1 MDDIESVTN
10 RRNIKTRKLVVVP
23 EMQVKTSWLWFW
35 FYMWLAERVTH
46 NFLTNHRLQY
56 SKANTI
62 TYHLWDSTQIPLL
75 WSLLGRWYTLYSV
88 PCLVPHWV
96 TCHLMSYYKYQEAF
110 LWFVPSL
117 LMDTLSLDLQW
128 NEKKSIIE
136 SNPWKGSIEQS
147 ILINPINIIIYQ

>member
-1 MDDIESVTN
+1 MDEIESVTK
-10 RRNIKTRKLVVVP
+10 RRNIKTSKLVVVP
-23 EMQVKTSWLWFW
+23 EMQVKKSWFW

-46 NFLTNHRLQY
+46 NVLTNHRLQY

-75 WSLLGRWYTLYSV
+75 WSLLARWYTLYSV
-88 PCLVPHWV
+88 PCLVPRWV

-128 NEKKSIIE
+128 NEKKINYWIKSIKGIH
-136 SNPWKGSIEQS
+136 WK
-147 ILINPINIIIYQ
+147 INPNQSY